1 MGWNGKIIGGA
12 LGLLALGPLGGLL
25 GALLGHQFDAA
36 TAGPVTPEAAAARI
50 NTLFFPA
57 TFRIMG
63 HIAKADG
70 RVSEQEIAAARAL
83 MHSLRLGPEQTRRA
97 IEHYTEASRPAS
109 TRRPRCANCAARWGH
124 LQSYFFMEIQPHA
137 AVAGAMACDVLR
149 QRLRQTATRL
159 GIALLDYAQL
169 EALARW
175 RAGAARRQQPGEEQV
190 AEAYRVLEVEPTAS
204 NEQVVK
210 AYRRQM
216 SRHHPDKLQANGVPE
231 SMLEHAKER
240 TQQIRAAYELI
251 RTRRGG
257 QPAQVDRGGP

>member
-12 LGLLALGPLGGLL
+12 LGLLALGPVGGLL
-25 GALLGHQFDAA
+25 GVFLGHQFDAA
-36 TAGPVTPEAAAARI
+36 TAGPVTPAAATRI
-50 NTLFFPA
+50 NALFFPA

-70 RVSEQEIAAARAL
+70 RVSEQEVAAARAI
-83 MHSLRLGPEQTRRA
+83 MHSLRLDAEQTRRA
-97 IEHYTEASRPAS
+97 IDYYTEGKQADFDAQRAVRELRSALWAHPQLA
-109 TRRPRCANCAARWGH
+109 
-124 LQSYFFMEIQPHA
+124 YFFMEIQLHA
-137 AVAGAMACDVLR
+137 AVAGNGLGEAPR
-149 QRLRQTATRL
+149 QRLRRIAAQL
-159 GIALLDYAQL
+159 GIAAADYAQL

-175 RAGAARRQQPGEEQV
+175 RSGARPAGQASGEGQL
-190 AEAYRVLEVEPTAS
+190 AEAYRVLDIEAAAS
-204 NEQVVK
+204 DAQVVK

-251 RTRRGG
+251 RTRRGM
-257 QPAQVDRGGP
+257 A

>member
-50 NTLFFPA
+50 NGLFFPA

-70 RVSEQEIAAARAL
+70 RVSEQEIAAARTI

-97 IEHYTEASRPAS
+97 IEYYTEGKQPGFDAPAAVRELRS
-109 TRRPRCANCAARWGH
+109 ALWGQPQ
-124 LQSYFFMEIQPHA
+124 LAYFFIEIQLHA
-137 AVAGAMACDVLR
+137 AVAGNGLGEVPR
-149 QRLRQTATRL
+149 QRLRRIATQL
-159 GIALLDYAQL
+159 GIAPPDYAQL

-175 RAGAARRQQPGEEQV
+175 RSGARPAGPGSGEEQI
-190 AEAYRVLEVEPTAS
+190 AEAYRVLEVEPAAS
-204 NEQVVK
+204 DEQVVK

-251 RTRRGG
+251 RTHRGM
-257 QPAQVDRGGP
+257 A

>member
-12 LGLLALGPLGGLL
+12 LGLLALGPWGAVL
-25 GALLGHQFDAA
+25 GALLGHQFDS
-36 TAGPVTPEAAAARI
+36 AGAGGIAPEAAAARI
-50 NTLFFPA
+50 NALFFPV

-70 RVSEQEIAAARAL
+70 RVSEQEVAAARAI
-83 MHSLRLGPEQTRRA
+83 MHSLRLGAEQTRRA
-97 IEHYTEASRPAS
+97 IEYYTEGKQPGFDAQRAVQELKSALWPHAQL
-109 TRRPRCANCAARWGH
+109 A
-124 LQSYFFMEIQPHA
+124 YFFMEIQLHA
-137 AVAGAMACDVLR
+137 AVAGNGLGEVPR
-149 QRLRQTATRL
+149 QRLRRIAVQL
-159 GIALLDYAQL
+159 GIGAADYAQL

-175 RAGAARRQQPGEEQV
+175 RSGARPAGQAGGEEQL
-190 AEAYRVLEVEPTAS
+190 AEAYRVLEVEATAS
-204 NEQVVK
+204 DEQVVK

-251 RTRRGG
+251 RTRRGM
-257 QPAQVDRGGP
+257 A

>member
-25 GALLGHQFDAA
+25 GALLGHQFDTA
-36 TAGPVTPEAAAARI
+36 TARPVTPEAAAARI
-50 NTLFFPA
+50 NALFFPA
-57 TFRIMG
+57 TFRLMG

-70 RVSEQEIAAARAL
+70 RVSEREIAAARAI
-83 MHSLRLGPEQTRRA
+83 MHSLRLGSDQMQRA
-97 IEHYTEASRPAS
+97 IEYYTEGKRPGFDAERAVRELRS
-109 TRRPRCANCAARWGH
+109 ALWGQPQ
-124 LQSYFFMEIQPHA
+124 LAYFFMEIQLHA
-137 AVAGAMACDVLR
+137 AMAGNGLGDLPR
-149 QRLRQTATRL
+149 QRLRHIAMQL
-159 GIALLDYAQL
+159 GIPPPDYAQL

-175 RAGAARRQQPGEEQV
+175 RTGARPAGPGAAAPQI
-190 AEAYRVLEVEPTAS
+190 AEAYRVLEVEPAAS
-204 NEQVVK
+204 DEQVIK

-251 RTRRGG
+251 RTQRGMS
-257 QPAQVDRGGP
+257 

>member
-97 IEHYTEASRPAS
+97 IEHYTEGKQAGFDVQ
-109 TRRPRCANCAARWGH
+109 AAVRELRSALWGQPQ
-124 LQSYFFMEIQPHA
+124 LAYFFMEIQLHA
-137 AVAGAMACDVLR
+137 AVAGNGLGEVPR
-149 QRLRQTATRL
+149 QRLRHIATRL
-159 GIALLDYAQL
+159 GIAPPDYAQL

-175 RAGAARRQQPGEEQV
+175 RSGARPAGRQPGEEQL
-190 AEAYRVLEVEPTAS
+190 AEAYRVLEVEPTAGD
-204 NEQVVK
+204 EQVVK

-251 RTRRGG
+251 RTRRGMG
-257 QPAQVDRGGP
+257 